1 MLEAVGASVT
11 RARNFTSDVEW
22 SAEDA
27 TRTVPDFLCKCVEVA
42 IHSGATVINVPD
54 TVGYS
59 TPQEFF
65 DIITITSTTTT
76 TTAKR
81 GYYTKNNG

>member
-1 MLEAVGASVT
+1 
-11 RARNFTSDVEW
+11 
-22 SAEDA
+22 
-27 TRTVPDFLCKCVEVA
+27 VEVA

-65 DIITITSTTTT
+65 DIITMLPSVCPC
-76 TTAKR
+76 R
-81 GYYTKNNG
+81 QGDLLHPLPQ